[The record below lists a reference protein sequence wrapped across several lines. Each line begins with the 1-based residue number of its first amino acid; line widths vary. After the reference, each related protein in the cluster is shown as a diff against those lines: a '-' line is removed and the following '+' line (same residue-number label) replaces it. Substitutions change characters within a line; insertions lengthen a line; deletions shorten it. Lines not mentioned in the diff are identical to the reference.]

1 MLFKVKYLYLL
12 TINFI
17 VVSLCL
23 AEMFENVRKLS
34 SVLKNIPGDIK
45 PRQNQ
50 TEKVQIGIYMALNSM
65 QDYDEVSGIL
75 KMSASFILYWVDEIR
90 NWNTTEYN
98 GLDSIQLPI
107 QNTWIPKIIIRNM
120 VIEKT
125 FYYYDNDIDI
135 KTTYVKY
142 YNTGSARLIVTSVI
156 TMSCS
161 ANILLFPFDSQECKV
176 QLMAEDFDSHVTFQT
191 LSDGVDLQYAETN
204 SEWSIIATS
213 AEIFTNRPGLEQL
226 NYKLTLKRH
235 SKFIFLNLV
244 MPIILLSFVNLLVF
258 CIPVTSGERASLA
271 FTILLTFVVFMTM
284 VATMLPAND
293 VISIFNIFLLTQLS
307 CSGLILFCAIWSIS
321 LFNNHADGNENGWSV
336 RLLVNIYTKYK
347 MTCACTNTR
356 KQKENNTT
364 KTNEHRMSDDN
375 NSENQDPRESFET
388 QTISNLSIEF
398 LDSVCFYIFFFVLSL
413 QLITYFAIIIY
424 S

>member
-1 MLFKVKYLYLL
+1 MLLKVKYLYLL

-17 VVSLCL
+17 VVSFCL

-50 TEKVQIGIYMALNSM
+50 TEKVEIGIYMALNSM

-142 YNTGSARLIVTSVI
+142 YNTGNARLIVTSVI

-161 ANILLFPFDSQECKV
+161 ADILLFPFDSQECKV

-226 NYKLTLKRH
+226 NYILTLKRH

-244 MPIILLSFVNLLVF
+244 VPIILLSFVNLLVF

-321 LFNNHADGNENGWSV
+321 LFNNHADGNEKGWSV

-388 QTISNLSIEF
+388 QTISNLSMEF

-413 QLITYFAIIIY
+413 QLITYFAILIY